1 MTHNNGDTVLTQLR
15 TSQILEAAIALVAEN
30 GSDKVRLR
38 DISTSTGLSIGTLQH
53 YFATRDNLLEAAF
66 LEHHERV
73 INSFT
78 AAGASDRDPW
88 QRICRM
94 IDDFCRPE
102 SIAHRSKVWIEMVA
116 QARREPA
123 ILEAAS
129 RAYETWRTVFESAI
143 RDGIDL
149 GQFQP
154 VVSVEDATSAF
165 LAAVDGYEIVFT
177 LGIGN
182 TTAESVNRSLKT
194 LVAALLN
201 FTEQRSPSPATAE

>member
-1 MTHNNGDTVLTQLR
+1 MTNHNGDTALTQLR
-15 TSQILEAAIALVAEN
+15 TSQILEAAIALVAEH
-30 GSDKVRLR
+30 GGDKVRLR
-38 DISTSTGLSIGTLQH
+38 DISATTGLSIGTLQH

-66 LEHHERV
+66 LEHHQRV

-78 AAGASDRDPW
+78 AAGASDSDPW

-102 SIAHRSKVWIEMVA
+102 SIEHRSKVWIEMVS

-123 ILEAAS
+123 ILEAAR
-129 RAYETWRTVFESAI
+129 RAYETWRDVFESAI
-143 RDGIDL
+143 RDGIDQ

-182 TTAESVNRSLKT
+182 TTAESVQRSLKT
-194 LVAALLN
+194 LVAALLH
-201 FTEQRSPSPATAE
+201 FTEQP